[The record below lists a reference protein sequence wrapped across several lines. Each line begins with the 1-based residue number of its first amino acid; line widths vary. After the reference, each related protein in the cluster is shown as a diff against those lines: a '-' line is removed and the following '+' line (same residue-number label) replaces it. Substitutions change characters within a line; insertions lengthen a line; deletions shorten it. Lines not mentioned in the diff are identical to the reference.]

1 MNQKCYNCGFKGNN
15 NLGDII
21 IGDFW
26 QIPDNIF
33 SSETKNGV
41 SAIIVKTEKGEKLL
55 NIMQDIEIKNVD
67 ISLIIKGNPNL
78 ENSINKPAERDNF
91 FENLD
96 NLSIND
102 NFKQCN
108 KKLTSSK
115 KKILKFLFNS
125 RLLKYLKK

>member
-1 MNQKCYNCGFKGNN
+1 
-15 NLGDII
+15 
-21 IGDFW
+21 
-26 QIPDNIF
+26 
-33 SSETKNGV
+33 
-41 SAIIVKTEKGEKLL
+41 
-55 NIMQDIEIKNVD
+55 MQDIEIKNVD

-115 KKILKFLFNS
+115 KKILRFLFNS
-125 RLLKYLKK
+125 KLLKYLKK

>member
-1 MNQKCYNCGFKGNN
+1 MIIEDVIYRCPIEFKNTV
-15 NLGDII
+15 L
-21 IGDFW
+21 
-26 QIPDNIF
+26 
-33 SSETKNGV
+33 
-41 SAIIVKTEKGEKLL
+41 KLL
-55 NIMQDIEIKNVD
+55 ELFKDNFTKEVLFKKQDLPKLFSLVVPSIKRNLEIKNVD
-67 ISLIIKGNPNL
+67 ISLIIKGNPNF